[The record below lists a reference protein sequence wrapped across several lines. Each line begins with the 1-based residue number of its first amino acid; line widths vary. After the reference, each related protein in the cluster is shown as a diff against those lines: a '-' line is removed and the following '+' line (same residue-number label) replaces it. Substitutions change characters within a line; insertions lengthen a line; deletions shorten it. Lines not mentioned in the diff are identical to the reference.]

1 MGEMMD
7 TLLRGLP
14 IMRASEKSH
23 GTMRYCCG
31 FTAFIVARGGEFHTK
46 SSRMNRLQWAV
57 KK

>member
-1 MGEMMD
+1 MMD

-31 FTAFIVARGGEFHTK
+31 FTAFIVARGGGFHTK